1 MHVRFGEI
9 QMMQLERFVEET
21 NMKNRTKRFLSF
33 LAFGSITLSGCY
45 LDLGFIQ
52 FGEKPTEE
60 GENNE
65 GEQKSGQKIYDEEKQ
80 AARIAEYYANIDSS
94 LSGEALLT
102 SLRSLN
108 LSMRKTEVGYN
119 AMSTS
124 ASGMYK
130 WTDYDPAYVKFNSD
144 GIPYGTRILS
154 FYSGKSTTNFNR
166 EHTWP
171 KSRNG
176 SLVEDDIFM
185 TRPTITEENSD
196 RGNSVYVTGMASD
209 SDGWDPVTA
218 FGNNIGNYESIRG
231 ECARII
237 FYCMT
242 ATDGLV
248 LNDEKKNQGN
258 NMGKITDLI
267 KWACE
272 NPVNDREKR
281 RNVGGEY
288 KQGNRNAFVD
298 HPEYACKIW
307 GNHNSETKA
316 ACQKA
321 NYATN

>member
-1 MHVRFGEI
+1 MLVKSGEI
-9 QMMQLERFVEET
+9 QTQQPNHFVEEI
-21 NMKNRTKRFLSF
+21 NMKSRIKLISLLVFSSVALTGCDFI
-33 LAFGSITLSGCY
+33 SIEDNSK
-45 LDLGFIQ
+45 Q
-52 FGEKPTEE
+52 KEE
-60 GENNE
+60 DKD
-65 GEQKSGQKIYDEEKQ
+65 QKSENKIYDEEKQ
-80 AARIAEYYANIDSS
+80 AARIAEYYKEIDSNES
-94 LSGEALLT
+94 GDTLLS
-102 SLRSLN
+102 SLRTLN
-108 LSMRKTEVGYN
+108 LKMRTSQVGYN

-124 ASGMYK
+124 SSGMFK

-154 FYSGKSTTNFNR
+154 FYSGKSTTTFNR

-171 KSRNG
+171 NSRDGN
-176 SLVEDDIFM
+176 LVEDDIFM
-185 TRPTITEENSD
+185 TRPTINAENSD
-196 RGNSVYVTGMASD
+196 RGNSVYVTGMANAS
-209 SDGWDPVTA
+209 SGWDPVTA
-218 FGNNIGNYESIRG
+218 FKDNIGVYESIRG

-242 ATDGLV
+242 ASNGLV
-248 LNDEKKNQGN
+248 LGDNTNNSGN
-258 NMGKITDLI
+258 NMGKLTDLI